1 MRNLPNILPQLNFQ
15 VLEMFPAFPV
25 FLVFLGKKGGKFG
38 KQLISTAL
46 AVVYSKV

>member
-38 KQLISTAL
+38 KQFISTAL